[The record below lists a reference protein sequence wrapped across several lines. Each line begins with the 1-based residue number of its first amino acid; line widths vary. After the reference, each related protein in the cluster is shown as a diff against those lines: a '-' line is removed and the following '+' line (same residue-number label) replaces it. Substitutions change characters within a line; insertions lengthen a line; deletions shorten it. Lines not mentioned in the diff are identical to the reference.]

1 MQTTSKKNDSLYTR
15 VTPELKAQAET
26 ILDQLQLPMS
36 TAVNLFLQ
44 QLVSQ
49 RKIPFETNLPDLP
62 LNYDSLS
69 KDTVNV
75 AIRKGL
81 TDGKRFSA
89 AQIRAE
95 LIEDN

>member
-1 MQTTSKKNDSLYTR
+1 MPMTSKKTASVYTR

-44 QLVSQ
+44 QIVSQ

-69 KDTVNV
+69 KDTFNV

-89 AQIRAE
+89 AQISAE

>member
-1 MQTTSKKNDSLYTR
+1 MPTTSKKTASVSTR
-15 VTPELKAQAET
+15 VTPELKARAET
-26 ILDQLQLPMS
+26 VLDQLQLPMS